1 MDIPPQTNSRDR
13 KAKTY
18 LPDTDTRDDIVD
30 FAKTL
35 REIEAHLAA
44 NNSKAALV
52 APNGDQRLI
61 PDEIFR
67 ALEQVANALA
77 NGNGVTVAPN
87 GMLLTTQE
95 AADFLGVSRPT
106 LVKLLEAGAIAHEK
120 RGRHRRVTLRDLVEY
135 QQRFRVERRAK
146 LADVARE
153 GQRSRIAP
161 SEPPAIKRVTE
172 S

>member
-1 MDIPPQTNSRDR
+1 MDISAHAKSTDR

-18 LPDTDTRDDIVD
+18 LPNTDTRDDIVD

-35 REIEAHLAA
+35 REIEAYLAA
-44 NNSKAALV
+44 NNSRAALV
-52 APNGDQRLI
+52 APNGDLRPI
-61 PDEIFR
+61 PEEIFR

-106 LVKLLEAGAIAHEK
+106 LVKLLESGEIAHEK

-135 QQRFRVERRAK
+135 QQRFRVERRSR
-146 LADVARE
+146 LSDIARE
-153 GQRSRIAP
+153 GQRSEA
-161 SEPPAIKRVTE
+161 STQAVVLKRATE
-172 S
+172 I